1 MESSC
6 NYQLD
11 NGASR
16 SCWFPFWS
24 NVQDIGKVGAD
35 PELRIMAA
43 KTLLSKC
50 MPDLKAV
57 EVTAQ
62 IEEKKILDISKLTG
76 DDLNAIERVLEHA
89 VIEGD
94 QGGENAE
101 ILEGIYQEQLASD

>member
-1 MESSC
+1 
-6 NYQLD
+6 
-11 NGASR
+11 
-16 SCWFPFWS
+16 
-24 NVQDIGKVGAD
+24 
-35 PELRIMAA
+35 
-43 KTLLSKC
+43 